1 MDVSDLF
8 IRIILAYSMYT
19 NGLDILRT
27 TKKEGEVDCLH
38 GIRFLSM
45 CWIILGHTYYY
56 IGTSLTTDNLIPTLI
71 NFPRRFYTQVI
82 VQAPLAVD
90 SFFLL
95 SGMLASYI
103 FFKKLIKDKTI
114 RNVQNPLMWVV
125 IYIKRYTSSSVE
137 IASMMFSPFQCM
149 GWTWYLA
156 NDVQLHY
163 IVAPILFIAFAKYVS
178 LMNMLTSFFIKTYIV
193 AHIRNFRWGLLL
205 ASVMMICS
213 STIKLWIIFQKDF
226 PPAPILTAK
235 LQIVKKL
242 DEYWNDVYVRPY
254 VRCGPF
260 IVGVVV
266 GYLLNKLTCD
276 RKDNHVKIPKKWVA
290 LGWSVSTILGLYSVF
305 GLYNYAQTGDISEW
319 WKGLYVVAG
328 RHAYAVTLGWIAF
341 ACSTGNGGPVATFLS
356 WKFFMPLSKITF
368 CAYLLHPIMLQI
380 YNFSRPQPFHFT
392 TFFQM
397 LQHTSEAIFVSY
409 LVAFFFALAFEK
421 PFTVFDE
428 MLIPVKFRTSAK
440 PKSIELRTSNGEA
453 EPLKA

>member
-1 MDVSDLF
+1 MITPTYAVIMLFDVTLF
-8 IRIILAYSMYT
+8 TYVSSGPFWRPIEKNGCRLSWWT
-19 NGLDILRT
+19 N
-27 TKKEGEVDCLH
+27 
-38 GIRFLSM
+38 FLYM
-45 CWIILGHTYYY
+45 
-56 IGTSLTTDNLIPTLI
+56 N
-71 NFPRRFYTQVI
+71 N
-82 VQAPLAVD
+82 
-90 SFFLL
+90 FLL
-95 SGMLASYI
+95 Q
-103 FFKKLIKDKTI
+103 DK
-114 RNVQNPLMWVV
+114 
-125 IYIKRYTSSSVE
+125 E
-137 IASMMFSPFQCM
+137 CCM

-163 IVAPILFIAFAKYVS
+163 IVAPILFIAFAK
-178 LMNMLTSFFIKTYIV
+178 
-193 AHIRNFRWGLLL
+193 NFRWGLLL

-428 MLIPVKFRTSAK
+428 MLIPVKSRTSAM